1 VKYLILYLVVVNIL
15 AFFTYFIDKK
25 KAEKGK
31 WRIKESTLLIF
42 SFIGGGLGSLLAM
55 RIIRHKTQKFKFKI
69 GVPIFTIISIIII
82 YFLIAQFNL

>member
-1 VKYLILYLVVVNIL
+1 MEFLIVYLVLVNIL
-15 AFFTYFIDKK
+15 AFTAYFLDKK

-31 WRIKESTLLIF
+31 WRIKESTLLTF

-55 RIIRHKTQKFKFKI
+55 SLIRHKTQKFKFKI